1 MTQKLTEADK
11 KRVWFKIMKATTNVN
26 QGKKK
31 KDFKVA
37 NALPDIA
44 DTLNG
49 DSEMKRKNSPWIRM

>member
-1 MTQKLTEADK
+1 MSIKE
-11 KRVWFKIMKATTNVN
+11 
-26 QGKKK
+26 KK

-44 DTLNG
+44 ETLNG